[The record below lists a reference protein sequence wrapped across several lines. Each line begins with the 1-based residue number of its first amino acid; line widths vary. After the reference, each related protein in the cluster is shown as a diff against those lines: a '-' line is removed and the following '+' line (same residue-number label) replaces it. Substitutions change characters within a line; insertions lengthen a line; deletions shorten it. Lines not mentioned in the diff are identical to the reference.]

1 MLAPHARRTSRSQV
15 QGPSF
20 RSVDEPFYKSSQ
32 FGYTVTWAPPWAVAG
47 SDVMDASSPAPGTDG
62 VAICMQDC
70 EIAEVRIVGADR
82 RDLLD
87 AVETARFWASAAYLS
102 EFTESGTKVV
112 LSQCCVKTA
121 ALIMVSPGSTPENRI
136 VTVKESYD
144 LNPRVS
150 IRSTFTA
157 DLATFHETFRS
168 LQQSVLIDG
177 RDPLRCFDADVLL
190 AVLT

>member
-1 MLAPHARRTSRSQV
+1 MLTPHARRTSRSQV

-20 RSVDEPFYKSSQ
+20 RSVDEPFYKSSR
-32 FGYTVTWAPPWAVAG
+32 FGYTVTWATPWAVAE
-47 SDVMDASSPAPGTDG
+47 SDVMDVRSPAPGTEG
-62 VAICMQDC
+62 IAICMQDC
-70 EIAEVRIVGADR
+70 EIAEVHIVGADR

-102 EFTESGTKVV
+102 EFTESGTRIV

-121 ALIMVSPGSTPENRI
+121 ALVMVSPGNTPENRI
-136 VTVKESYD
+136 ATVKESYD
-144 LNPRVS
+144 LGPRVS

-157 DLATFHETFRS
+157 DMETFHEAFGS
-168 LQQSVLIDG
+168 LQQNVLIDG
-177 RDPLRCFDADVLL
+177 RAPLRCFDADVLL